1 MPTQAAARPM
11 QELSDRELHACVS
24 AIRARHPSVGL
35 AISVLQAGQP
45 RSFQGHGLADL
56 ASRTPITED
65 TVFRIGSITKV
76 FTAIAV
82 MQLVERGLVDLD
94 RPADDY
100 LRAYRLVLAD
110 PTFRKPTVRHL
121 LTHTAGIPEVRR
133 VTDLLHSD
141 LTPSGGRPAMPSVA
155 AGEHIPTLAEYYRD
169 GLRVVVEPGTAFA
182 YTNHGFAT
190 LGQIVEDVGGVP
202 LEQHFRERIFDPLGM
217 NDTDLV
223 RSDRIRSKLAKGY
236 VLGSSG
242 PEPVEDREWIGGGG
256 GGVYSSSRDLARYL
270 SALLGGGANRHGS
283 ILEPG
288 TLNIMF
294 DHQFQTDPRLPSVGL
309 GFFRADA
316 GGHVIVGHDGI
327 LPGFNSR
334 LALAPDDGVGIFGL
348 TNGAAGAMVWL
359 PQEVDSL
366 LHDLLGVAGEA
377 DPSDIPHRPE
387 VWGDLCGRYQL
398 PVVGDLRGRVMMGGG
413 ALVSV
418 RAGRLVLR
426 LLTAIPDL
434 YRGLPLDPDDP
445 SDPYVFRLDLSRFGM
460 RSVRLIFDREPTSGR
475 RVVHTDLGGW
485 PMSLYEVARSG
496 RGRPPRAVACKE
508 S

>member
-1 MPTQAAARPM
+1 MVADTAGESRDAIDAA
-11 QELSDRELHACVS
+11 LDLDV
-24 AIRARHPSVGL
+24 RARLILHRRPVTGL
-35 AISVLQAGQP
+35 AIGVLSDG
-45 RSFQGHGLADL
+45 SFSFRASGLADIENEK
-56 ASRTPITED
+56 AITES
-65 TVFRIGSITKV
+65 TVFRIGSITKTL
-76 FTAIAV
+76 TAIAV
-82 MQLVERGLVDLD
+82 MQLWEEGSIDLD
-94 RPADDY
+94 RPANEC
-100 LRAYRLVLAD
+100 LTGYRLVPLDHRWRPA
-110 PTFRKPTVRHL
+110 TIRHL
-121 LTHTAGIPEVRR
+121 LSHTAGIPDVIRVR
-133 VTDLLHSD
+133 DLLH
-141 LTPSGGRPAMPSVA
+141 PGWGPFGARPPLLSVP
-155 AGEHIPTLAEYYRD
+155 AGEPLPSLAQYYR
-169 GLRVVVEPGTAFA
+169 GVIRLVAEPGSAFA
-182 YTNHGFAT
+182 YSNHGFAT

-334 LALAPDDGVGIFGL
+334 LALAPDDGVGIFGM